1 MTGGRLTTAWVL
13 RGGASFGAAQVGMAR
28 ALMEAGHYPDL
39 LFGTSAGAL
48 NAAWLAADP
57 TLPGAASLAHLW
69 TTVRRR
75 NVFAVG
81 PASLLAGLAGLRD
94 STFKSAAYAKWLRTT
109 TRLRRLE
116 DGVLPLTVVATD
128 LETGGEVLLESGP
141 AIPALL
147 ASSAMP
153 GIFPPVRVGE
163 RWLVDG
169 SVASDTPVGGAVR
182 AGAGRVWVLP
192 SIPSVPMARPRTA
205 LDVLLR
211 SVSIALARH
220 TDSVV
225 MEWAGR
231 CELYMVPAPLVPGV
245 SAFDF
250 SKSSQLIEAGYRLTV
265 EWLEEAL
272 PVRSPTAG
280 GRHVAGGTADGQYA
294 GVEQRREVR
303 RPFGDLPHG
312 GGLNT

>member
-1 MTGGRLTTAWVL
+1 MTDGDVTTAWVL

-28 ALMEAGHYPDL
+28 ALMEAGHYPDM

-57 TLPGAASLAHLW
+57 TLPGTASLAKLW

-75 NVFAVG
+75 NVFALG
-81 PASLLAGLAGLRD
+81 PVSLLAGLAGLKD
-94 STFKSAAYAKWLRTT
+94 STFRSSAYAKWLRTT

-128 LETGGEVLLESGP
+128 LETGEEVLIESGP
-141 AIPALL
+141 AVPALL

-153 GIFPPVRVGE
+153 GIFPPVRVGQ

-182 AGAGRVWVLP
+182 AGASRVWVLP
-192 SIPSVPMARPRTA
+192 SIPSVAMARPRTA

-220 TDSVV
+220 TAGIV

-250 SKSSQLIEAGYRLTV
+250 SKSGELIEAGYQLTV
-265 EWLEEAL
+265 AWLEHARPVGSPDVDARTEAAS
-272 PVRSPTAG
+272 RAHRQG
-280 GRHVAGGTADGQYA
+280 A
-294 GVEQRREVR
+294 GVEQRREVL
-303 RPFGDLPHG
+303 D
-312 GGLNT
+312 T